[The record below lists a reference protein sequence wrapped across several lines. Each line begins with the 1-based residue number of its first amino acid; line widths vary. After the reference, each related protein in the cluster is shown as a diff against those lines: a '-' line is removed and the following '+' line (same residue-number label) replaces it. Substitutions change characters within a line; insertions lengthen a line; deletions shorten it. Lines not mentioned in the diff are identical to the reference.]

1 MTCQGVGNIKLDY
14 VLYYDDEPSQF
25 ILRDS
30 NNSLYFTV
38 PGSVNRIKIWV
49 LCPISFES
57 PLKLVDGAT
66 NFMKLFKGSE
76 DRLLYIRK
84 VRGLLLFLFR
94 KITSD

>member
-1 MTCQGVGNIKLDY
+1 MTCQGVGNLKLDY
-14 VLYYDDEPSQF
+14 ALYYDDEPSQF
-25 ILRDS
+25 ILSDS

-38 PGSVNRIKIWV
+38 PGSVNGIKIWV

-66 NFMKLFKGSE
+66 NFMKLFKDSE

-84 VRGLLLFLFR
+84 VRGLLPFFVLENNV
-94 KITSD
+94 